1 MEWLPSISIGFLE
14 VTIWDLLDILIVGW
28 LLSRIYRLL
37 RGSIAL
43 NIVLGILVLYVAGW
57 VVEVLDMDM
66 LSGLLSRFV
75 NVGFIIVIIIFQPE
89 VRRFLLL
96 LGKTTLSSRHN
107 ILRRWLS
114 IKLSQRQERQQ
125 VAEEMRVAV
134 MRLSMERTG
143 ALLVFSH
150 NIELEA
156 IGHSAI
162 RLDAN
167 IHHSLLL
174 SIFHRESPLHDG
186 AVVISDNKL
195 VAAGCIL
202 PVSESGSLP
211 DATGLRHRAGLGVTE
226 RTQATCLV
234 ISEETGIIS
243 YAEDGR
249 LEYGL
254 SEQRLQEILQKV
266 PL

>member
-1 MEWLPSISIGFLE
+1 MKWLPALEIGFLE
-14 VTIWDLLDILIVGW
+14 MTLWDLVDILVVGW
-28 LLSRIYRLL
+28 LLYRTYKLL

-66 LSGLLSRFV
+66 LSGLLSQFM
-75 NVGFIIVIIIFQPE
+75 NVGFLIVIIVFQPE

-96 LGKTTLSSRHN
+96 LGKTTLRSRHN
-107 ILRRWLS
+107 ILHRWLS
-114 IKLSQRQERQQ
+114 IKLTQRQDRQQ
-125 VAEEMRVAV
+125 TAEEIRTAV
-134 MRLSMERTG
+134 LRLSRERTG
-143 ALLVFSH
+143 ALLVFSQD
-150 NIELEA
+150 IELEA

-162 RLDAN
+162 LLDAN

-174 SIFHRESPLHDG
+174 SIFQRESPLHDG
-186 AVVISDNKL
+186 AVVISHNKV

-202 PVSESGSLP
+202 PVSESMSLP
-211 DATGLRHRAGLGVTE
+211 ADTGLRHRAGLGVTE

-243 YAEDGR
+243 FAEDGR
-249 LEYGL
+249 LEYGV
-254 SEQRLQEILQKV
+254 SDQRLQEILLKV
-266 PL
+266 QL